1 MGWKIGAIIFLQSAW
16 SIRNDDKCGSLE
28 RETGKEI
35 ELIIAIFKN

>member
-1 MGWKIGAIIFLQSAW
+1 MMGWKWSDHNLQSAW
-16 SIRNDDKCGSLE
+16 SIRNDDKCGSIE